1 MSNPLVTG
9 KAQKSRL
16 RTVDLAIVAMLIA
29 VGAVLRVAS
38 PPLGTITPNWM
49 ISLYVLA
56 IMLVRPNL
64 QQAIGIGLV
73 AGAVCVPTSKAPIPW
88 VTLVS
93 EPVGALVAAM
103 LLGAFARISDKR
115 FPFKAIVIAAMTT
128 VISGTVFV
136 AVTKLLI
143 PQKAVVAVMMGTVGI
158 TALANSIITQL
169 LYYPAKR
176 MISLKGTETD
186 EPRH

>member
-1 MSNPLVTG
+1 MSRTLATG
-9 KAQKSRL
+9 KAERSGL

-64 QQAIGIGLV
+64 RQAIGIGLV

-93 EPVGALVAAM
+93 EPVGALVAAV
-103 LLGAFARISDKR
+103 LLNALSGIPDKR
-115 FPFKAIVIAAMTT
+115 FPFKAFVIGVMTT
-128 VISGTVFV
+128 VVSGIVFV
-136 AVTKLLI
+136 LVTKLLI

-158 TALANSIITQL
+158 TALVNSIVAQL
-169 LYYPAKR
+169 LYFPAKR
-176 MISLKGTETD
+176 MVNLKGAKAD
-186 EPRH
+186 VPRY